1 MYKILL
7 VEDDMALHFVY
18 KRMKVWNE
26 EGFEINMTATNG
38 RDALKILDEHKF
50 DMVITD
56 IRMPILDG
64 IGLLKKMSEKQ
75 IKIYTIILSSYD
87 EFEYARQ
94 AMIYGAADFVVKP
107 VKENDIK
114 EALKRAKIQLEE
126 DKEKNDLTKRI
137 TQKILNAGGEIDDE
151 NFFNKILEY
160 IMSYVTEDKSME
172 DAAEYMELSKD
183 YFGKMCKN
191 KLKVT
196 FKQLQT
202 ITKMEYAGFLLKSS
216 NIKVYELSE
225 LLGYSSPDYFT
236 KIFTEIM
243 GTTPKKYGE
252 LLFFNLF
259 FGFFMGDLYAR
270 ISLYLKN
277 ST

>member
-252 LLFFNLF
+252 
-259 FGFFMGDLYAR
+259 
-270 ISLYLKN
+270 
-277 ST
+277 